1 VKEERASVM
10 HPFSYTRANEPQAAI
25 AAVQSPGSE
34 FIAGGTDMLQLLK
47 AGQRTPRRLI
57 DINALPLANID
68 VDSSGA
74 RIGALA
80 RMSDVA
86 DDPGIVENFPAI
98 SQALLL
104 SASAQLR
111 NMASIGGNLLQ
122 RTRCTY
128 FRDASFAACNKR
140 RPASGCAAIGGE
152 NRMHAILGG
161 SDACVATHPSDLA
174 VALVALDA
182 VVHLQGPEG
191 GRSVPIEQF
200 HALPGDTPHI
210 ENVLRPGEL
219 IVAVDVPAA
228 VHARRSHYLKIRDRT
243 SYEFALTSAAVG
255 LDIVGDR
262 VRGARVAMGG
272 IGTKP
277 WRLRAVEE
285 ALLGTWLGDTTA
297 WKAAADKVTA
307 GAHPLEKNAFKIE
320 LAKRTVLRALETV
333 AKA

>member
-1 VKEERASVM
+1 M
-10 HPFSYTRANEPQAAI
+10 HPFSYTRANELQAAI
-25 AAVQSPGSE
+25 AAMQNPGGE

-57 DINALPLANID
+57 DINALPLASID
-68 VDSSGA
+68 VNSTGA

-86 DDPGIVENFPAI
+86 DHQGIVENFPAI

-140 RPASGCAAIGGE
+140 HPGSGCAAIGGE

-161 SDACVATHPSDLA
+161 SDTCVATHPSDLA

-182 VVHLQGPEG
+182 IVRLLGPDG
-191 GRSVPIEQF
+191 GRSVPIAEF
-200 HALPGDTPHI
+200 HALPGDTPHV
-210 ENVLRPGEL
+210 ENVLQPGEL
-219 IVAVDVPAA
+219 IIELDIPAA
-228 VHARRSHYLKIRDRT
+228 AHARRSHYLKVRDRT

-255 LDIVGDR
+255 LDIADGR
-262 VRGARVAMGG
+262 VHGARVAMGG

-277 WRLRAVEE
+277 WRLQAVEG
-285 ALLGTWLGDTTA
+285 ALVGTRVGDAEA
-297 WKAAADKVTA
+297 WKAAADEVA
-307 GAHPLEKNAFKIE
+307 VGARPLEKNAFKIE
-320 LAKRTVLRALETV
+320 LAKRTILRALGTV
-333 AKA
+333 ARAA

>member
-1 VKEERASVM
+1 MK
-10 HPFSYTRANEPQAAI
+10 PFTYAKTDDVQAAI
-25 AAVQSPGSE
+25 FAVTQGPGCE
-34 FIAGGTDMLQLLK
+34 FIAGGTDMVQLLK
-47 AGQRTPRRLI
+47 ANLRAPRHLV
-57 DINALPLANID
+57 DINALPLTDID
-68 VDSSGA
+68 VGPAGA
-74 RIGALA
+74 RLGALA

-86 DDPGIVENFPAI
+86 DHPGIVENFPAI

-128 FRDASFAACNKR
+128 FRDANFAACNKR
-140 RPASGCAAIGGE
+140 NPGSGCAAIGGE
-152 NRMHAILGG
+152 NRMHAIVGG

-182 VVHLQGPEG
+182 VVRIRSAEG
-191 GRSVPIEQF
+191 ERSVAVEQF
-200 HALPGDTPHI
+200 HTLPGSTPHI

-228 VHARRSHYLKIRDRT
+228 AHARRSHYLKVRDRT

-255 LDIVGDR
+255 LDIEGGR
-262 VRGARVAMGG
+262 IRSARVAMGG

-277 WRLRAVEE
+277 WRLRTVEVALVGTDVGDAAAQRAAAERVAVE
-285 ALLGTWLGDTTA
+285 ARPLG
-297 WKAAADKVTA
+297 
-307 GAHPLEKNAFKIE
+307 KNAFKVP
-320 LAKRTVLRALETV
+320 LASRTILRALETV
-333 AKA
+333 ARA

>member
-1 VKEERASVM
+1 MKSFTYARV
-10 HPFSYTRANEPQAAI
+10 HEPLAAI
-25 AAVQSPGSE
+25 SAVTQGPGCE
-34 FIAGGTDMLQLLK
+34 FIAGGTDMVQLLK
-47 AGQRTPRRLI
+47 AGLRAPRHLV
-57 DINALPLANID
+57 DINGLSLTNID
-68 VDSSGA
+68 VGPAGA

-86 DDPGIVENFPAI
+86 DHPGIVENFPAI

-122 RTRCTY
+122 RTRCSY
-128 FRDASFAACNKR
+128 FRDANFAVCNKR
-140 RPASGCAAIGGE
+140 NPGSGCAAIGGE
-152 NRMHAILGG
+152 NRMHAIVGG
-161 SDACVATHPSDLA
+161 SDACVATHASDLA

-182 VVHLQGPEG
+182 VVRLRGAQGE
-191 GRSVPIEQF
+191 RNVTVEQF

-219 IVAVDVPAA
+219 IVGVDVPAA
-228 VHARRSHYLKIRDRT
+228 AHARRSHYLKVRDRA

-255 LDIVGDR
+255 LDIDDGR
-262 VRGARVAMGG
+262 IRSARIAMGG

-285 ALLGTWLGDTTA
+285 ALVGTAVGD
-297 WKAAADKVTA
+297 AAAWRAAAEHVA
-307 GAHPLEKNAFKIE
+307 VGARPLGKNAFKIQ
-320 LAKRTVLRALETV
+320 LASRTILRALEKI
-333 AKA
+333 ARA

>member
-1 VKEERASVM
+1 M
-10 HPFSYTRANEPQAAI
+10 HPFSYARANELQAAI
-25 AAVQSPGSE
+25 AAMQNPGGE

-57 DINALPLANID
+57 DINALPLASID
-68 VDSSGA
+68 VNSTGA

-86 DDPGIVENFPAI
+86 DHQGIVENFPAI

-140 RPASGCAAIGGE
+140 HPGSGCAAIGGE

-182 VVHLQGPEG
+182 IVHLLGPDG
-191 GRSVPIEQF
+191 GRSVPIAEF
-200 HALPGDTPHI
+200 HALPGDTPHV
-210 ENVLRPGEL
+210 ENVLQPGEL
-219 IVAVDVPAA
+219 IIEIDIPAA
-228 VHARRSHYLKIRDRT
+228 AHARRSHYLKVRDRT

-255 LDIVGDR
+255 LDIADGR
-262 VRGARVAMGG
+262 VHGARVAMGG

-277 WRLRAVEE
+277 WRLQAVEG
-285 ALLGTWLGDTTA
+285 ALVGTRVGDAVA
-297 WKAAADKVTA
+297 WKAAADEVA
-307 GAHPLEKNAFKIE
+307 VGARPLEKNGFKIE
-320 LAKRTVLRALETV
+320 LAKRTILRALETV
-333 AKA
+333 ARAA

>member
-1 VKEERASVM
+1 M
-10 HPFSYTRANEPQAAI
+10 HPFSYMRANEPQAAI
-25 AAVQSPGSE
+25 AAMQSPGSE
-34 FIAGGTDMLQLLK
+34 FIAGGTDILQLLK

-57 DINALPLANID
+57 DINALPLASIE
-68 VDSSGA
+68 VDSAGA

-86 DDPGIVENFPAI
+86 DHPGIVENFPAI

-140 RPASGCAAIGGE
+140 RPSSGCAAIGGE

-161 SDACVATHPSDLA
+161 SDTCVATHPSDLA
-174 VALVALDA
+174 VALVAFDA
-182 VVHLQGPEG
+182 IVRLLGPDG
-191 GRSVPIEQF
+191 GRSVPIAAF
-200 HALPGDTPHI
+200 HTLPGNTPHI

-219 IVAVDVPAA
+219 IIGIDVPAA
-228 VHARRSHYLKIRDRT
+228 AHARRSHYLKVRDRT

-255 LDIVGDR
+255 LDMTDGR
-262 VRGARVAMGG
+262 VHSARVAMGG

-277 WRLRAVEE
+277 WRLPAVEE
-285 ALLGTWLGDTTA
+285 ALLGTRVGDPMA
-297 WKAAADKVTA
+297 WTAAADQVA
-307 GAHPLEKNAFKIE
+307 VGAHPLEKNAFKIV
-320 LAKRTVLRALETV
+320 LARRTILRALETV
-333 AKA
+333 ARAA

>member
-1 VKEERASVM
+1 M
-10 HPFSYTRANEPQAAI
+10 HPFSYARANELQAAI
-25 AAVQSPGSE
+25 AAMQNPGGE

-57 DINALPLANID
+57 DINALPLASID
-68 VDSSGA
+68 VNSTGA

-86 DDPGIVENFPAI
+86 DHQGIVENFPAI

-140 RPASGCAAIGGE
+140 HPGSGCAAIGGE

-182 VVHLQGPEG
+182 IVHLLGPDG
-191 GRSVPIEQF
+191 GRSVPIAEF
-200 HALPGDTPHI
+200 HALPGDTPHV
-210 ENVLRPGEL
+210 ENVLQPGEL
-219 IVAVDVPAA
+219 IIEIDIPAA
-228 VHARRSHYLKIRDRT
+228 AHARRSHYLKVRDRT

-255 LDIVGDR
+255 LDIADGR
-262 VRGARVAMGG
+262 VYGARVAMGG

-277 WRLRAVEE
+277 WRLQAVEG
-285 ALLGTWLGDTTA
+285 ALVGTRVGDAVA
-297 WKAAADKVTA
+297 WKAAADEVA
-307 GAHPLEKNAFKIE
+307 VGARPLEKNGFKIE
-320 LAKRTVLRALETV
+320 LAKRTILRALETV
-333 AKA
+333 ARAA